1 MTRKSTD
8 ETARLSDDWQKLV
21 ERGQAPGMAGR
32 SAEEARRDQARQRPL
47 TPSERRRRQKR
58 LSLTVGERLVA
69 ELRRICAERGYVNAD
84 GAGQLAS
91 PVIENLLWL
100 AVAAYRDGLIEHYEE
115 QTVTTVDRL
124 RWKA

>member
-1 MTRKSTD
+1 MRKSTD
-8 ETARLSDDWQKLV
+8 EAARLSADWQELV
-21 ERGQAPGMAGR
+21 ERGQAPGTAGR
-32 SAEEARRDQARQRPL
+32 SAEEARRDRERRRPL
-47 TPSERRRRQKR
+47 TPSERRRRRKR
-58 LSLTVGERLVA
+58 LSLTVGEELVT
-69 ELRRICAERGYVNAD
+69 ELRRICAERGYVNED

-91 PVIENLLWL
+91 PVVENLLWL